1 MHMRTTRQ
9 QLRAAPRILAGLLFA
24 FMAAMAS
31 VVHASPSPS
40 SWNGQPA
47 DIIVN
52 TGGNNGSAADQA
64 ILIKDA
70 AELAYFAKQVNA
82 GGLELNVANGT
93 SIDNSEDED
102 KGFSGL
108 YFALSADIDL
118 EGHDW
123 IPIGE
128 QDNPFK
134 GHFDGDGHVVKG
146 LKVSFQY
153 TEYDKVYAGLFGH
166 VKNGTLCNLGVWLA
180 PEGIDVSSEQNTIY
194 AGGLVGMIITT
205 SGSNVSISIRNC
217 YVEAEGS
224 GKISARNNKGG
235 VYAGGIAGD
244 FYTNNDPDPCLL
256 IHCYSTVDVEAI
268 SDNHTAFVG
277 GIVGQAG
284 RATISYSYAT
294 GNIKGEGKL
303 GVEVGG
309 ICGFMT
315 GTITNCLALNK
326 SISGTS
332 EEGSV
337 SIARILGS
345 TSGTPPTLTANFASP
360 RMTLNGSTTT
370 SNIASD
376 RNGALTWSDKLKED
390 LLKVPA
396 EDNEW
401 KEAWNWTDEELPKL
415 KKLVDAENNTYDS
428 ELSGQTTHSVKD
440 YLSHSPWADAVANKI
455 ENAEDGT
462 GSSPDAPILI
472 EGAAELAYLAQQ
484 VNAKG
489 SLTLT
494 NGKTILNNNG
504 FPGYYF
510 ALSAD
515 IDLEGGNWTPIGNS
529 DNTFKGHFDGRGH
542 TVKGLTVHGDMSYA
556 GLFGFVVNGTL
567 CNLGVSLHEDGIK
580 VSSVNAVQAG
590 GIVGMLHGY
599 PGDVSLRNCY
609 VVGNGK
615 VEGTSTGYISYVGGI
630 AGAVFFMSN
639 STASLTH
646 CYATV
651 AVEAEAEATSI
662 CGVGGIVGVFSG
674 ILVGTLSHTYAT
686 GSVKASGGEKQYA
699 GGICGFKENGNLTR
713 NLALNSEV
721 AVESGSDCHRIV
733 GYDNNPDLGSISSNY
748 ARPAM
753 SLNGQPVTSTDTDS
767 FDGSDTWLDTY
778 KADLG
783 EDPVS
788 DNSWKGDNWT
798 WTDSNLP
805 QLRMVIL
812 DAGGTPESYEDWPST
827 QAALSAS
834 SFLTN
839 KPAPTPPPKP
849 DPEPTPPTVYY
860 TVTLPAVE
868 GAITDPAAG
877 TYEVESWSTFRFYLT
892 LDTAYSESQPVV
904 TTSRY
909 ETLAPRSSDGAYL
922 LKYVRNDVEVYIDGI
937 VKNPDPVANETLA
950 TVPATVRVFGS
961 ALSITVPQA
970 TTAIIFDLAG
980 RPQRNLRLPD
990 GETRVEGLPSGAYI
1004 VKFEN
1009 GEVVKVIV
1017 TRSRT

>member
-1 MHMRTTRQ
+1 MRTTRQ
-9 QLRAAPRILAGLLFA
+9 QLRAAPRFLAGLLFA

-40 SWNGQPA
+40 SWDGQPA

-52 TGGNNGSAADQA
+52 TGGNDGSTAEKA

-82 GGLELNVANGT
+82 GGLKLNVANGT
-93 SIDNSEDED
+93 SIDNSEDEN

-128 QDNPFK
+128 QYNPFK

-146 LKVSFQY
+146 LKVSISIR
-153 TEYDKVYAGLFGH
+153 EIGSKAYAGLFGR
-166 VKNGTLCNLGVWLA
+166 VMSGTLCNLGVWLA
-180 PEGIDVSSEQNTIY
+180 PEGIDAFSEQDVSY
-194 AGGLVGMIITT
+194 AGGLVGLITT
-205 SGSNVSISIRNC
+205 IGGNVSISIRNC
-217 YVEAEGS
+217 YVEAEGG
-224 GKISARNNKGG
+224 GKISARSNRENAD
-235 VYAGGIAGD
+235 AGGIAGN
-244 FYTNNDPDPCLL
+244 FYTHSVPDPCLL
-256 IHCYSTVDVEAI
+256 THCYSTVDVEAI
-268 SDNHTAFVG
+268 GRSNYVG

-303 GVEVGG
+303 GVRTGG
-309 ICGFMT
+309 ICGFMI

-337 SIARILGS
+337 PIARILGS
-345 TSGTPPTLTANFASP
+345 TSGTPPTLTDNFASP
-360 RMTLNGSTTT
+360 RMMLNGSTIT

-390 LLKVPA
+390 LLNVSAK
-396 EDNEW
+396 DNEW
-401 KEAWNWTDEELPKL
+401 KEAWEWTEGQLPKL

-440 YLSHSPWADAVANKI
+440 YLSHSPWADAAAKEI

-462 GSSPDAPILI
+462 GSSPGTPILI
-472 EGAAELAYLAQQ
+472 KDAAELAYLAQQ
-484 VNAKG
+484 VNTKEA
-489 SLTLT
+489 LTLT
-494 NGKTILNNNG
+494 NGETIPNNNG
-504 FPGYYF
+504 FPGIYF

-529 DNTFKGHFDGRGH
+529 DNAFKGHFDGRGH
-542 TVKGLTVHGDMSYA
+542 TVKGLTVNGEMSYA
-556 GLFGFVVNGTL
+556 GLFGFVVDGTL

-580 VSSVNAVQAG
+580 IHFDSGVNAG
-590 GIVGMLHGY
+590 GIVGVLWRY
-599 PGDVSLRNCY
+599 YGDVSLRNCY

-615 VEGTSTGYISYVGGI
+615 VEGTSTGHISYVGGI
-630 AGAVFFMSN
+630 AGSVLFMSN
-639 STASLTH
+639 GTASLTH

-651 AVEAEAEATSI
+651 AVEAEATSI

-674 ILVGTLSHTYAT
+674 ISVGTLSHTYAT

-788 DNSWKGDNWT
+788 DNSWKSDNWT

-805 QLRMVIL
+805 QLRRVIL
-812 DAGGTPESYEDWPST
+812 DAGGTPESYEDRPST

-909 ETLAPRSSDGAYL
+909 ETITPRSSDGAYQV
-922 LKYVRNDVEVYIDGI
+922 KYVRNDVEVYIDGI

-950 TVPATVRVFGS
+950 TVPATVRVFGN